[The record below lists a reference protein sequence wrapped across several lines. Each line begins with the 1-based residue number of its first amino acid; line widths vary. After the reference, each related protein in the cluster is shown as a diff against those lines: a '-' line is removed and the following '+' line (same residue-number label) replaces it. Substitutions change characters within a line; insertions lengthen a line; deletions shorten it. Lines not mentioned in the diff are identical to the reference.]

1 MTDPHFKTLATRT
14 AARYRPGGRFATGFA
29 RGKLLGDPAFE
40 YLLRSGRL
48 TTSRRILDLGCGQGL
63 ITALLAESVSS
74 RRDGHWPT
82 GWPEPPQ
89 AFVHGIELMAAD
101 VARARAALGD
111 QGSFE
116 QGDIANTAFPDSD
129 TVIIL
134 DVLHYLDY
142 DAQRDVL
149 SRVHDALSPGGQLLL
164 RVGDAAGGAGFTW
177 SNWVDHMVT
186 WCRGHRLP
194 RLYCRTVTEW
204 LTLLQQLGF
213 DAEKMPLSH
222 GTLFANVLL
231 IGNTG
236 AKQHTGIKTDDNHQ
250 ADR

>member
-1 MTDPHFKTLATRT
+1 MTDPLFNTLATKT
-14 AARYRPGGRFATGFA
+14 AALYRPGGRFATGFA

-48 TTSRRILDLGCGQGL
+48 TSSRKILDLGCGQGL
-63 ITALLAESVSS
+63 ISALLAESVRSF
-74 RRDGHWPT
+74 DNGNWPPD
-82 GWPEPPQ
+82 WPAPPR
-89 AFVHGIELMAAD
+89 ARVHGIELMAAD
-101 VARARAALGD
+101 IARARAALGD

-116 QGDIANTAFPDSD
+116 LGDIARTAFPGCD

-149 SRVHDALSPGGQLLL
+149 ARIHDALSPGGQLLL
-164 RVGDAAGGAGFTW
+164 RIGDAAGGAGFTW
-177 SNWVDHMVT
+177 SNWVDHLVT

-204 LTLLQQLGF
+204 LALLHELGF

-236 AKQHTGIKTDDNHQ
+236 LVQKTGFTTDDNHQ
-250 ADR
+250 AAR